1 MDVTPRWTAIC
12 WLHGRDDKVTTIPP
26 TDGSSN
32 TQPGP
37 FIKHFINHFRIRIFC
52 TGCNYK
58 PILLVLNLFNSLKC
72 LLVGQLVGS
81 CIMCWLIILFHGS
94 YDIFLPDANLAP
106 NTLVVEI
113 ISAMLLLLLLVDQ
126 PNCKCFTGNY
136 CFSVNKPC
144 WMYEQIRKASLDIS
158 IWFTVLKMIL
168 AP

>member
-113 ISAMLLLLLLVDQ
+113 IRPVLCRAAAAPGRSAELYMVHGKLLLQCQQTLLNVWTD
-126 PNCKCFTGNY
+126 
-136 CFSVNKPC
+136 S
-144 WMYEQIRKASLDIS
+144 
-158 IWFTVLKMIL
+158 
-168 AP
+168 

>member
-113 ISAMLLLLLLVDQ
+113 IRPVPCCRCCCCSWSISRTVNVSREITA
-126 PNCKCFTGNY
+126 
-136 CFSVNKPC
+136 SVSTN
-144 WMYEQIRKASLDIS
+144 
-158 IWFTVLKMIL
+158 L
-168 AP
+168 AECMNRFVKHHWTYLSGSRF